1 MTYELDTAVPSVA
14 EYRQLRAAAGLSPR
28 TEEAARRGLQNTV
41 HGVTARTREEVVGMG
56 RIVGDD
62 GCVYQIV
69 DVAVHPSEQG
79 NGLGSRVV
87 RTLVDFLQTNAPPS
101 AYVCLIADVDGFYEQ
116 FGFEKTTPQSKAMSM
131 TIE

>member
-1 MTYELDTAVPSVA
+1 
-14 EYRQLRAAAGLSPR
+14 
-28 TEEAARRGLQNTV
+28 
-41 HGVTARTREEVVGMG
+41 MG